1 MTSIQ
6 IIPLNDTKEHDKT
19 RWCECNPILET
30 VNNILIV
37 SHNAYDLRE
46 VIEVAN
52 EILNN
57 KNAKDKWEVIFQ
69 D

>member
-6 IIPLNDTKEHDKT
+6 IIPCNDTKEHEQT
-19 RWCECNPILET
+19 QWCECNPNFEM

-37 SHNAYDLRE
+37 THNAYDLRE
-46 VIEVAN
+46 VIELAN

-57 KNAKDKWEVIFQ
+57 NNTKDTWEIITQ